1 MQFVTENVFLIIVAF
16 VSGGMLLWPLISRQL
31 AGPTLSTLQATR
43 LINDSGAVL
52 LDVRDGSEFS
62 AGHLP
67 NARNIPVQDLEKRI
81 KELPSGKP
89 VIVVCESGTRAAR
102 AAAALR
108 KHGRNDVFCLD
119 GGIRGWQAAGLPVV
133 K

>member
-1 MQFVTENVFLIIVAF
+1 MQFVTENIFLILVAF
-16 VSGGMLLWPLISRQL
+16 LSGGMLLWPLINRQL
-31 AGPTLSTLQATR
+31 GGPSLSTLQATR

-52 LDVRDGSEFS
+52 LDVRDSAEFS
-62 AGHLP
+62 NGHLP
-67 NARNIPVQDLEKRI
+67 NAKNIPVPEIEKRA
-81 KELPSGKP
+81 KELPAGKP
-89 VIVVCESGTRAAR
+89 VIVVCDTGSRAAR

-108 KHGRNDVFCLD
+108 KLGRGDVFCLD